1 MNMNA
6 GGQTIADR
14 INAARFGLAGHMLA
28 KAVCKAT
35 TEEPIGPKKKHLD
48 YLLHCTEEPNVSIP
62 QLANLLL
69 DRLQHNNWIVVYKA
83 LVSIHHLM
91 LYGNERFIQYLA
103 SANTSFSLNS
113 FLDNKSGVQGYDMS
127 TYIRRYSKYLN
138 QKALS
143 YRTVAFDFCKVKRGK
158 DDGVLR
164 KMSAE
169 KLLKT
174 LPIIQDQMD
183 ALLEFDCSP
192 NELTN
197 AVISSC
203 FVLLF
208 RDLIRLFACYNDGII
223 NMLEKYFD
231 MNKKQCRDALDIYK
245 KFLVRMDKVAGF
257 LKVAE
262 NVGIPKGEIPDLTKA
277 PASLLD
283 ALEQHLE
290 NLEGG
295 KKPVTPP
302 GGGVPGSGSIH
313 TGLMSLSATEHS
325 LNEVDQN
332 ERQRAILEEQQAM
345 EEIRK
350 KREQQAQQL
359 GNASAGVSGT
369 PVSLPK
375 APSGPGSPS
384 NGVVP
389 PAAAPSQPAAA
400 SKSDLFDLLDLDMS
414 AGGAPNAASTT
425 TQPNYGALSDFVMSA
440 SYGVQPNMAAQNNM
454 AFGGPARPPQ
464 GFFPAQGMAPAGGSN
479 PFASP
484 TQAYPPPG
492 MGQMQSP
499 MGANPFAMSANGY
512 QSAPGMAGGGMGY
525 GTPGKMPVSSPMGQP
540 QAPGGGGFDADFSV
554 FGGGQAAAA
563 ANNPF
568 ASTPTKPTA
577 AAGPGQSK
585 LIQSNV
591 DTSLANLAANLNLGS
606 LGAYGVRPS
615 SVTGTPQQAQQGQAP
630 FGGAQRM
637 PMAQSTMSP
646 VNSGVFGGQ
655 MPAQQQQ
662 QQYGGNVNSGATPW
676 NNPFMSPT
684 QPSPTRQPAAAA
696 SDDPFASLI

>member
-1 MNMNA
+1 MNLSQ
-6 GGQTIADR
+6 GGQTIMDR
-14 INAARFGLAGHMLA
+14 VNSARFGLAGHMLA

-35 TEEPIGPKKKHLD
+35 TEEQIGPKKKHLD

-69 DRLQHNNWIVVYKA
+69 DRLQHTNWIVVYKA

-103 SANTSFSLNS
+103 SANTSFSLNQ

-143 YRTVAFDFCKVKRGK
+143 YRVVAFDFCKVKRGK

-174 LPIIQDQMD
+174 LPVIQDQMD

-231 MNKKQCRDALDIYK
+231 MNKKSCRDALDIYK
-245 KFLVRMDKVAGF
+245 RFLVRMDKVASF

-283 ALEQHLE
+283 ALEQHLDH
-290 NLEGG
+290 LEGG
-295 KKPVTPP
+295 KKPAGTPP
-302 GGGVPGSGSIH
+302 GGVTASGSLH

-325 LNEVDQN
+325 LNEVD
-332 ERQRAILEEQQAM
+332 EKEKQRAILEEQQAM
-345 EEIRK
+345 EEIRR
-350 KREQQAQQL
+350 KREQMAASQQSMPGQSENQFA
-359 GNASAGVSGT
+359 GNFQNF
-369 PVSLPK
+369 PK
-375 APSGPGSPS
+375 APSGPTSPA

-389 PAAAPSQPAAA
+389 QFNGNSSNAMNASASS
-400 SKSDLFDLLDLDMS
+400 SKSDFDSLMDLDFNPNS
-414 AGGAPNAASTT
+414 FGGGAASS
-425 TQPNYGALSDFVMSA
+425 QSSGSFGSANFGAMPGASLSMTDMNQQQQQQRQAV
-440 SYGVQPNMAAQNNM
+440 
-454 AFGGPARPPQ
+454 PPQ
-464 GFFPAQGMAPAGGSN
+464 GFYQQQNPYASN

-484 TQAYPPPG
+484 SGNFVQPNG
-492 MGQMQSP
+492 MQSPAGGMQMGNNPFGLPQHNGYQTSNMAMSFNNNQQMGPKSVQSP
-499 MGANPFAMSANGY
+499 MG
-512 QSAPGMAGGGMGY
+512 
-525 GTPGKMPVSSPMGQP
+525 
-540 QAPGGGGFDADFSV
+540 QAPQQQGSGFDADFGSV
-554 FGGGQAAAA
+554 FGQPQQSGPSKSASNQQQSAQA
-563 ANNPF
+563 
-568 ASTPTKPTA
+568 
-577 AAGPGQSK
+577 QSK
-585 LIQSNV
+585 LIQNNV
-591 DTSLANLAANLNLGS
+591 EQSLANLANNLNLGS
-606 LGAYGVRPS
+606 LGAYGVRPAAA
-615 SVTGTPQQAQQGQAP
+615 VAPNPNQFGMATGNTPQRQPMASNSN
-630 FGGAQRM
+630 FGG
-637 PMAQSTMSP
+637 
-646 VNSGVFGGQ
+646 
-655 MPAQQQQ
+655 QQQQ
-662 QQYGGNVNSGATPW
+662 QQQQAQFGQAAAPANGGW
-676 NNPFMSPT
+676 NPFMTMTPT
-684 QPSPTRQPAAAA
+684 TPQQQNSPTRAQQPAAN
-696 SDDPFASLI
+696 DPFASLI